1 MKTSILVKIVAPL
14 TICAVFPLG
23 AIAEPAFLRERQSSP
38 PVRVRNREGQGPE
51 KTSLCAQLVADLN
64 RQNRDV
70 AERQNDSG

>member
-51 KTSLCAQLVADLN
+51 KTLLCAQSVADLN
-64 RQNRDV
+64 RQDRDV